1 VDYLSRVAE
10 VKDTVHK
17 QTLIFHVANIVL
29 DQFPDATDLY
39 SEIGSVTRCAK
50 VDRFYCRFYADVV
63 TTVLIWWSYL
73 ITNASCVVR
82 GCTTVEYT
90 HFISWP
96 DGIRYA

>member
-17 QTLIFHVANIVL
+17 QTLIYHVANIVL

-50 VDRFYCRFYADVV
+50 VD
-63 TTVLIWWSYL
+63 INSEW
-73 ITNASCVVR
+73 
-82 GCTTVEYT
+82 
-90 HFISWP
+90 
-96 DGIRYA
+96 

>member
-50 VDRFYCRFYADVV
+50 VHHIATRIIYLSVEIVR
-63 TTVLIWWSYL
+63 TLLIHLSS
-73 ITNASCVVR
+73 N
-82 GCTTVEYT
+82 
-90 HFISWP
+90 
-96 DGIRYA
+96 GI

>member
-1 VDYLSRVAE
+1 MVIFCIAYLLLCVQAVGFLVDYLGRVAE

-50 VDRFYCRFYADVV
+50 VDSFLTSFIYRYR
-63 TTVLIWWSYL
+63 LK
-73 ITNASCVVR
+73 
-82 GCTTVEYT
+82 
-90 HFISWP
+90 FISM
-96 DGIRYA
+96 GVLK

>member
-1 VDYLSRVAE
+1 LTGFTYLLLSVKAVGFLVDYLSRVAE

-50 VDRFYCRFYADVV
+50 VD
-63 TTVLIWWSYL
+63 
-73 ITNASCVVR
+73 
-82 GCTTVEYT
+82 
-90 HFISWP
+90 
-96 DGIRYA
+96 